1 VATHIIMVRRER
13 LKPALGRI
21 WSLRLEMSWILFG
34 QFLGF
39 LGGFLGIKVL
49 TNLMGPNGYGQLALG
64 LTIAGLFNT
73 YAYGPVA
80 NVVVRFFAICQERG
94 TLGSYFSILKKSHR
108 ILALGAICL
117 ATVASG
123 ATGYFLCAEWALII
137 LLSCLYG
144 VTSGINVSFISLQN
158 AIRQRKIVALHQGAD
173 VWLRIGLSIALLF
186 LFSKS
191 GCSAL
196 LGYLIGTLL
205 VTISQRIFALKNE
218 TIRKNWH
225 APNAN
230 PLQEKEIFKEFASYA
245 TSFLLFAVFA
255 SFSLYADRW
264 ILQGMFGSGAVGV
277 YAAIYQIAASP
288 VSIFFTMVSQLI
300 VPIVFERAGTMT
312 SRSQMEN
319 SGRLLRQTTL
329 VSCLVAMVIIL
340 GAYLFSE
347 PLIKILTNA
356 TFAEYHNLLWIIAL
370 GLCLFNLGQQLTI
383 KGLSFNRPRIYLAPK
398 ILQALS
404 LIILAYV
411 LAHYFKIA
419 GVAWAVC
426 LSSAIYLVAVLVVN
440 RRLRLEFS

>member
-1 VATHIIMVRRER
+1 MTLKER
-13 LKPALGRI
+13 LKPALYRVWNI
-21 WSLRLEMSWILFG
+21 RQEMSWIVFG

-117 ATVASG
+117 AAVASG
-123 ATGYFLCAEWALII
+123 VAGYILGGEWALII

-144 VTSGINVSFISLQN
+144 VTSGINVSFNSLQN

-173 VWLRIGLSIALLF
+173 VWLRIGLSIVLLF

-225 APNAN
+225 APIAD
-230 PLQEKEIFKEFASYA
+230 PLQEKETFKEFASYA

-300 VPIVFERAGTMT
+300 VPIVFERAGAMT

-329 VSCLVAMVIIL
+329 VSCLVAMVITL

-347 PLIKILTNA
+347 PLIRILTNA

-383 KGLSFNRPRIYLAPK
+383 KGLSFNRPRIYLVPK

-404 LIILAYV
+404 LFILGYV
-411 LAHYFKIA
+411 LAHYFEIA

-426 LSSAIYLVAVLVVN
+426 LSSAIYLGAVLAVN
-440 RRLRLEFS
+440 SRLRPEFT

>member
-1 VATHIIMVRRER
+1 MALSER
-13 LKPALGRI
+13 LKPAFDRI
-21 WSLRLEMSWILFG
+21 WNIRHEMSWIVFG

-80 NVVVRFFAICQERG
+80 NVVVRFFAVSQERG
-94 TLGSYFSILKKSHR
+94 TLGSYFSILKKTHR
-108 ILALGAICL
+108 ILAICAFCL
-117 ATVASG
+117 AAVASG
-123 ATGYFLCAEWALII
+123 VTGYVLGGEWALII
-137 LLSCLYG
+137 FLSCLYG

-186 LFSKS
+186 FFSKS
-191 GCSAL
+191 GCFAL

-205 VTISQRIFALKNE
+205 VTISQRVFALKNE

-225 APNAN
+225 APKAD
-230 PLQEKEIFKEFASYA
+230 PFQEKQTFKEFTDYA

-264 ILQGMFGSGAVGV
+264 ILQGMFGPGAVGV

-288 VSIFFTMVSQLI
+288 VTIFFTMVSQLI

-312 SRSQMEN
+312 SMAQMEN
-319 SGRLLRQTTL
+319 SGRLLLQTLL
-329 VSCLVAMVIIL
+329 VSSLVAIL
-340 GAYLFSE
+340 ITVVAYLFSE
-347 PLIKILTNA
+347 PLIRVLTNT
-356 TFAEYHNLLWIIAL
+356 TFAKHHSMLWIIVL

-383 KGLSFNRPRIYLAPK
+383 KGLSFNQPRIYLWPK
-398 ILQALS
+398 ILQAAS
-404 LIILAYV
+404 LFILGFF
-411 LAHYFKIA
+411 LAHYFEIS

-426 LSSAIYLVAVLVVN
+426 LSSIVYLVAVFAVN
-440 RRLRLEFS
+440 KRLRLIIS

>member
-1 VATHIIMVRRER
+1 MVRRER

>member
-1 VATHIIMVRRER
+1 M
-13 LKPALGRI
+13 K
-21 WSLRLEMSWILFG
+21 WILFG

-39 LGGFLGIKVL
+39 IGGFIGIKVL

-73 YAYGPVA
+73 YVYGPVA
-80 NVVVRFFAICQERG
+80 NVVIRFFSIYRERD
-94 TLGSYFSILKKSHR
+94 TLGSYFSILRKSHR
-108 ILALGAICL
+108 KIAIGGISLAVI
-117 ATVASG
+117 ASG
-123 ATGYFLCAEWALII
+123 TTGYFLGGEWGLII

-186 LFSKS
+186 LFSTS
-191 GCSAL
+191 GCFAL

-218 TIRKNWH
+218 TIRKNWQLATPDPH
-225 APNAN
+225 
-230 PLQEKEIFKEFASYA
+230 LEKQAFKEFSGYAAS
-245 TSFLLFAVFA
+245 FMIFAVFA

-264 ILQGMFGSGAVGV
+264 ILQGLFGSSAVGV

-300 VPIVFERAGTMT
+300 VPIVFERAGSMT
-312 SRSQMEN
+312 TPSQVDS
-319 SGRLLRQTTL
+319 SGKLLHQTIL
-329 VSCLVAMVIIL
+329 ASSLVAIVITF
-340 GAYLFSE
+340 GAYLLSE

-356 TFAEYHNLLWIIAL
+356 TFAEYHNMLWIIAL

-383 KGLSFNRPRIYLAPK
+383 KGLSFNRPRIYLIPK

-404 LIILAYV
+404 LFVLAYV
-411 LAHYFKIA
+411 LAHYFEIT

-440 RRLRLEFS
+440 RRLHLEFS